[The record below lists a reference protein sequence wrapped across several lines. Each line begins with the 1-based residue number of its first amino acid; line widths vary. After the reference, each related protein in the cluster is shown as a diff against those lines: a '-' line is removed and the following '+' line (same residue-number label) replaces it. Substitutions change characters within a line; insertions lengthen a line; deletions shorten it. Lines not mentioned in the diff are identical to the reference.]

1 VSFIVDAAAAALLA
15 ASEVAAGDFRCACTQ
30 QLCCTFRL
38 ASLSDEFL
46 TSHRPQR
53 NFVYFVQPEQAMKRE
68 EGKGPAKPS
77 QGKQPCQSTPSGS
90 SQCRASTVLYSTS
103 GRQQYC
109 TVRREGTA
117 MWCSRCLRCSG
128 PWRCVCSGFICW
140 PWPRTRAGLKDA
152 FLGAGSC
159 FEPPLLHRRS
169 APQTAK
175 VK

>member
-1 VSFIVDAAAAALLA
+1 MPQPLLCWLQA
-15 ASEVAAGDFRCACTQ
+15 RSLCWRFPLCV
-30 QLCCTFRL
+30 LCCTFRL
-38 ASLSDEFL
+38 ASLSDESL

-53 NFVYFVQPEQAMKRE
+53 NFVYFVQPEQAMK
-68 EGKGPAKPS
+68 KGRVQPS
-77 QGKQPCQSTPSGS
+77 QARANSRANRRRADRPSVGLL
-90 SQCRASTVLYSTS
+90 LYSTS
-103 GRQQYC
+103 VRQQYC
-109 TVRREGTA
+109 TVRREDAA

-169 APQTAK
+169 APQIAK